1 MRLVPVPPDVA
12 RRAPPPLEEARGF
25 HERFAAFGVRRC
37 PVFRAEFLDERADPS
52 GGTRVWL
59 AYEHLQTTGSF
70 KVRGA
75 LLTTARAKED
85 GVSVVTA
92 SAGNHGAGLA
102 FAAHHLGVRATVVVP
117 ITAPGKKK
125 DRIARYGAELVEVH
139 GTYDDAEAYAKD
151 LAIASGARFVS
162 PYDDE
167 RVVMGNGASLGFEIV
182 DALDGIPDRVLAPF
196 GGGGLATGLAW
207 AFVDAGEECLG
218 EVRRVYGVQSEVSPV
233 MAKSLVDG
241 RALERFVPRTHTL
254 AEGLEGGI
262 SQAAFERA
270 RGAIAG
276 VMVVDETAIS
286 AAMKFAKGE
295 LRQTIEGSC
304 ATALVPIL
312 RGLPAGLRGGDV
324 LCVLTGRNVDAE
336 GWTSLAP
343 PPAIDALAAALSSS
357 KLRQP

>member
-1 MRLVPVPPDVA
+1 MRLVPVPQDVP
-12 RRAPPPLEEARGF
+12 RRPAPSLDEARGF

-37 PVFRAEFLDERADPS
+37 AVFRAEVLDAFADAT
-52 GGTRVWL
+52 GATRIWL

-75 LLTTARAKED
+75 LLAASSAKAD
-85 GVSVVTA
+85 GLAIVTA
-92 SAGNHGAGLA
+92 SAGNHGAGIA
-102 FAAHHLGVRATVVVP
+102 FASEHLGVPATVVVP
-117 ITAPGKKK
+117 ITAPDKKK
-125 DRIARYGAELVEVH
+125 NRIARYGATLVEVN
-139 GTYDDAEAYAKD
+139 GSYDDAEAHAKD
-151 LAIASGARFVS
+151 LARVQGARFVS
-162 PYDDE
+162 AYDDE
-167 RVVMGNGASLGFEIV
+167 RVVLGNGASLGFEIV
-182 DALDGIPDRVLAPF
+182 DALDGIPDVVLAPF

-207 AFVDAGEECLG
+207 AFVDEADERLG

-241 RALERFVPRTHTL
+241 RAIERFVPRARTL

-262 SQAAFERA
+262 AQAAFERA

-276 VMVVDETAIS
+276 VIVVPEEAIA
-286 AAMKFAKGE
+286 AAMKFAKVE
-295 LRQTIEGSC
+295 LRQLIEGSA

-324 LCVLTGRNVDAE
+324 LCVLTGRNVDSE

-357 KLRQP
+357 RLR

>member
-1 MRLVPVPPDVA
+1 MRLVPVPQEVA
-12 RRAPPPLEEARGF
+12 RRPPPSLEAARGF
-25 HERFAAFGVRRC
+25 HERFAAIGVRRC
-37 PVFRAEFLDERADPS
+37 AVFRAESLDPLADPT
-52 GGTRVWL
+52 GATRVWL

-75 LLTTARAKED
+75 LLATERAKAD
-85 GVSVVTA
+85 GASVVTA
-92 SAGNHGAGLA
+92 SAGNHGAGLS
-102 FAAHHLGVRATVVVP
+102 FAAHHLGVPATVVVP
-117 ITAPGKKK
+117 ITAPEKKK

-139 GTYDDAEAYAKD
+139 GSYDDAESHAKE
-151 LAIASGARFVS
+151 LAVARGARFVS

-167 RVVMGNGASLGFEIV
+167 LVVLGNGSSLGLEIV
-182 DALDGIPDRVLAPF
+182 EALDGIPDVVLAPF

-207 AFVDAGEECLG
+207 AFVEAGEEHLG

-241 RALERFVPRTHTL
+241 RAIERFVPRAHTL

-262 SQAAFERA
+262 AQAAFERA

-276 VMVVDETAIS
+276 VMVVEEAAIG
-286 AAMKFAKGE
+286 AAMKFAKTE
-295 LRQTIEGSC
+295 LRQTIEGSA
-304 ATALVPIL
+304 ATSLVPIL

-324 LCVLTGRNVDAE
+324 LCVLTGRNVDTE

-357 KLRQP
+357 KLR

>member
-12 RRAPPPLEEARGF
+12 RRSPPSLAEAIGF
-25 HERFAAFGVRRC
+25 HERFATFGVRRC
-37 PVFRAEFLDERADPS
+37 AVFRAENLDERADPS
-52 GGTRVWL
+52 GETRVWL

-75 LLTTARAKED
+75 LLSTAQAKAD
-85 GVSVVTA
+85 GVAVVTA
-92 SAGNHGAGLA
+92 SAGNHGAGVA
-102 FAAHHLGVRATVVVP
+102 FAAHHLGVEATVVVP

-125 DRIARYGAELVEVH
+125 DRIARFGASLVDVH
-139 GTYDDAEAYAKD
+139 GSYDDAEAHAKV
-151 LAIASGARFVS
+151 LAATLGARFVS

-167 RVVMGNGASLGFEIV
+167 RVVVGNGASLGFEIV
-182 DALDGIPDRVLAPF
+182 DALDGIPDVVIAPF

-207 AFVDAGEECLG
+207 AFADAGEEHLG

-233 MAKSLVDG
+233 MAKSLLDG
-241 RALERFVPRTHTL
+241 RAIERFVPRQHTL

-262 SQAAFERA
+262 SAEAFERA
-270 RGAIAG
+270 RRAIAG
-276 VMVVDETAIS
+276 VMVVDEGAIA
-286 AAMKFAKGE
+286 AAMKFAKAE
-295 LRQTIEGSC
+295 LRQTIEGSA

-324 LCVLTGRNVDAE
+324 LCVLTGRNADAE
-336 GWTSLAP
+336 AWTSLAP

-357 KLRQP
+357 KLR